1 MPTNRPSFLQGEDV
15 EFTVDVDSKYI
26 TDAESMYAY
35 VYYDDYHNLSTRKDS
50 SVFQMEA
57 DAENSS
63 VRIHISNSAT
73 ANPDVM
79 PVGIWSLEIM
89 SVNGETNYRSIYQN
103 TKQFA
108 IKKSYI
114 AFSEDIYIN
123 KSIKMNITKLN
134 NYRGETITLSWKG
147 DDTYTFPSD
156 GTVKFKTLVYPD
168 GMDMSVS
175 QNRQEFLREI
185 DSRDVKTGQSAPTP
199 QYGDGY
205 VFYDPDVANTAFCV
219 IPWEKTVDMKT
230 GQYTVEL
237 LYGDDSRSV
246 VTKNNAFT
254 LVASVSEYVDENY
267 DTDKETEE

>member
-1 MPTNRPSFLQGEDV
+1 MPTNRPSFFQGEDV
-15 EFTVDVDSKYI
+15 EFTIEIDSKYI
-26 TDAESMYAY
+26 ADADNTYAY
-35 VYYDDYHNLSTRKDS
+35 AYYDDDHNMLTSKDS
-50 SVFQMEA
+50 GIFQMVV
-57 DAENSS
+57 DKENTCAK
-63 VRIHISNSAT
+63 IHIANEAT
-73 ANPDVM
+73 ANPNIM
-79 PVGIWSLEIM
+79 PIGTWSLEIM
-89 SVNGETNYRSIYQN
+89 CISGESGYRSIYQN
-103 TKQFA
+103 TKQFE
-108 IKKSYI
+108 IKKSHI
-114 AFSEDIYIN
+114 AFSDGIYIN

-156 GTVKFKTLVYPD
+156 GSVSFKTLVYPD
-168 GMDMSVS
+168 GMDMSVL

-205 VFYDPDVANTAFCV
+205 VYYDENVENTVFCV

-246 VTKNNAFT
+246 VTKNSAFT

-267 DTDKETEE
+267 NTDKE